1 MWRKGTP
8 NVEKVHRIHSGL
20 GHLSSAP
27 DRNRRLIDLCG
38 LSWPIG
44 GLRRPRDSRSALE
57 RHSDPF
63 KSLRAAD
70 KAS

>member
-1 MWRKGTP
+1 MPKRP
-8 NVEKVHRIHSGL
+8 NYESVITETLVQ